1 MERGHNHGFSPS
13 AGAAPCADFIGYP
26 RSHGTGTTKRRGGE
40 AHIPC
45 PHYNITIIARGKLK
59 GNSVVGAAAYQ
70 SGDKIYSEYEH
81 EWKSGDHL
89 ERIIHKEILLPP
101 NVPEKYRDRATLWN
115 AVDAAEDKSTAQ
127 TARRIIMALPK
138 ELTQEQNIELIR
150 NYCQTSFVDRGMI
163 ANFAVHDDKS
173 LRSIFRHQIFIYSY
187 IPS

>member
-1 MERGHNHGFSPS
+1 M
-13 AGAAPCADFIGYP
+13 
-26 RSHGTGTTKRRGGE
+26 
-40 AHIPC
+40 
-45 PHYNITIIARGKLK
+45 K

-101 NVPEKYRDRATLWN
+101 NAPEKYLDRATLWN
-115 AVDAAEDKSTAQ
+115 AVDASETKSTAQ

-163 ANFAVHDDKS
+163 ADFAVHDDEEGNPHAHVLFDYALPERTGRMESENPDGVYPGQKRRAHPNGQRQIQTP
-173 LRSIFRHQIFIYSY
+173 LR
-187 IPS
+187 